1 MAYSDV
7 VFESINNQF
16 KEIVTRINDLNKLSS
31 EANAHS
37 ITINSYEESIH
48 KIKVRFNQLYGDF
61 ALMKVNTNSI
71 SELYDVVDNYYNQ
84 LETYVNAMKKEKEQ
98 VSEITNEKVEEV
110 EPETKN
116 SSDIQKTNSDLDNHE
131 KSITKEETE
140 SIDLKSELD
149 KLKKRYE
156 EYKEIPKKYPG
167 VELSSYKSLMETYEK
182 LLPVFEE
189 QLNSNILKPEAITHL
204 KGSMDAFDKSL
215 NIKINN
221 YKPEESKKITAED
234 VKELNQKI
242 INGIRSGMEKRKEEE
257 KKESIP
263 ESNIIPFKTE
273 EPDIEEDIIVTEEA
287 AMTSEPVKKRT
298 TKFRKFLAKV
308 VPTPLLLGVAAI
320 KDFKAKRT
328 KSSSGIEV
336 PEEDDIFEDNEVK
349 EETKQEDRLYKN
361 IDKYDYELHEMERK
375 KEFESL
381 SKKEKLDKLKELKN
395 SIETKKELEERI
407 NPKLAKSFGHVDLI
421 YLSILLMLLIFI
433 VGIMIS

>member
-257 KKESIP
+257 KKKVFQNQILFP
-263 ESNIIPFKTE
+263 LKLNNQIL
-273 EPDIEEDIIVTEEA
+273 
-287 AMTSEPVKKRT
+287 KKI
-298 TKFRKFLAKV
+298 
-308 VPTPLLLGVAAI
+308 LLL
-320 KDFKAKRT
+320 
-328 KSSSGIEV
+328 
-336 PEEDDIFEDNEVK
+336 
-349 EETKQEDRLYKN
+349 Q
-361 IDKYDYELHEMERK
+361 K
-375 KEFESL
+375 K
-381 SKKEKLDKLKELKN
+381 
-395 SIETKKELEERI
+395 
-407 NPKLAKSFGHVDLI
+407 PQ
-421 YLSILLMLLIFI
+421 
-433 VGIMIS
+433 